1 MKVYHGSNTEITEID
16 LSKCEKNKDF
26 GQGFYVTKNKKHAQ
40 EWAERIGNRYH
51 TTGIVTEFEFGKYLY
66 IKKDFNILQFSDY
79 SEEWLD
85 FVVLNRSNRTDES
98 LHEYDFVEGPI
109 ADDKISRRIYDYLDG
124 IVSKSDFL
132 NELKYHEPT
141 HQICFCTVKSLQL
154 ISKPDRKSISA
165 VETIVEYIVIQLTED
180 YNIDEEK
187 AVNICCNSETFAQL
201 ANETTNLYLKSEQD
215 IYEMLKIELNNS
227 GKPTHL

>member
-1 MKVYHGSNTEITEID
+1 MKVYHGSYTEIAEID

-26 GQGFYVTKNKKHAQ
+26 GQGFYVTRNRKHAE
-40 EWAERIGNRYH
+40 EWAERIGNRNR
-51 TTGIVTEFEFGKYLY
+51 TPGIVTEFEFGKYLY
-66 IKKDFNILQFSDY
+66 LEKDFTSLHFSDY

-85 FVVLNRSNRTDES
+85 FVVLNRNNRTDEPA
-98 LHEYDFVEGPI
+98 HNYDYIEGPI

-154 ISKPDRKSISA
+154 ISKPSRKPISA
-165 VETIVEYIVIQLTED
+165 IETIVENIVIQLIDD
-180 YNIDEEK
+180 YNIDEEN
-187 AVNICCNSETFAQL
+187 AINIFCNSDVFIQL
-201 ANETTNLYLKSEQD
+201 TDETTSLYLKSWQE
-215 IYEMLKIELNNS
+215 IYEILKVEV
-227 GKPTHL
+227 K